1 MGDLVLREQ
10 GGGYL
15 VQHRLEGVVV
25 VSIDQHDVGLGVG
38 KLAGRA
44 DAAEPAA
51 ENENS
56 RLGAHIRHV
65 DDANRDP
72 PTVSSPETGDAPLRS
87 AGRLSE
93 MSDQPEPGDD
103 QREISDLIGVQIT
116 LAFMVWL
123 LVMLAAFF
131 FVGAVAG
138 VILIF
143 AGVIGFGWYG
153 FSVIRRADQS

>member
-1 MGDLVLREQ
+1 
-10 GGGYL
+10 
-15 VQHRLEGVVV
+15 
-25 VSIDQHDVGLGVG
+25 
-38 KLAGRA
+38 
-44 DAAEPAA
+44 
-51 ENENS
+51 
-56 RLGAHIRHV
+56 
-65 DDANRDP
+65 
-72 PTVSSPETGDAPLRS
+72 
-87 AGRLSE
+87 